1 MRCPRPSGYD
11 WSTTSSRATNVLV
24 SWSSEAKRQQ
34 LPVSNVVGAH
44 QAQRA
49 VTDVLELASNGLTVT
64 HREVGKTAFERL
76 HPGLLVEADHMV
88 AGKRVVVDVQHVVA
102 LLPKL
107 VVMRRQVH
115 LLSVRLQCG
124 LCEDAADRAIADV
137 EALTTKPTAEQRLRP
152 VRDGDPY
159 ILGRSTGF
167 GLDAGCVGVREREG
181 RRPERGAS
189 ASKAVG
195 SSAAL
200 NRFFQQNTVRT

>member
-44 QAQRA
+44 QAQ
-49 VTDVLELASNGLTVT
+49 LTVT

-167 GLDAGCVGVREREG
+167 GLDAGCVGGRERAG
-181 RRPERGAS
+181 VPPERGAS